1 MYRFCEIDES
11 LQELSWINKQMPEKW
26 PRKGSIKFKNFS
38 VKYKTDLDFVLK
50 NLNFEITANEKI
62 GIVGRT
68 GSGKQFSNY

>member
-11 LQELSWINKQMPEKW
+11 LQELSWINTNIPKNW
-26 PRKGSIKFKNFS
+26 PSKGNIKFNNFS
-38 VKYKTDLDFVLK
+38 VKYKKEMDFVLK